1 MSLTSF
7 IQRADVKALL
17 RQHVQMSRV
26 KFPEGPICEP
36 LTTHYGLVGTAF
48 DYLCRFCLQRHY
60 PHAIARRWV
69 AEETLSLLVAPSVFD
84 EEAEAIFDLAQQ
96 IVSVAKV
103 QQTRYLK
110 EGLLTE
116 ALLSSCL
123 LLAQLD
129 PLYRSG
135 MLYEPFGKIDPLDL
149 RDMQQ
154 LGHAL
159 IYTGMAQLVS
169 EEVCLLNPIFGAS
182 LLVGG
187 ADTDLILDH
196 CLIDIKTTKWLKF
209 SREYLDQ
216 LIGYYLLYL
225 IGGIPGLQGEYA
237 ITHLGIYY
245 SRHAYLYTFPV
256 ESAIPTDSLKIL
268 LPAFTKLAVALRSSR
283 EL

>member
-1 MSLTSF
+1 
-7 IQRADVKALL
+7 
-17 RQHVQMSRV
+17 MSRV
-26 KFPEGPICEP
+26 KVPERPICEP

-69 AEETLSLLVAPSVFD
+69 AEETLSLLVAPSAFD
-84 EEAEAIFDLAQQ
+84 EEEEAIFDMARQ
-96 IVSVAKV
+96 IVSVAKE

-135 MLYEPFGKIDPLDL
+135 MLYEPFGKIDPRDL
-149 RDMQQ
+149 QDLQQ
-154 LGHAL
+154 LGRAL
-159 IYTGMAQLVS
+159 LHTGMTQLIS
-169 EEVCLLNPIFGAS
+169 KEICLLNPVFGAS
-182 LLVGG
+182 SLVGG

-196 CLIDIKTTKWLKF
+196 SLIDIKTTKWLKF

-225 IGGIPGLQGEYA
+225 IGGIPGMQREYA

-256 ESAIPTDSLKIL
+256 ESVMPTDSLKIL
-268 LPAFTKLAVALRSSR
+268 LPAFTKLAVALRSSTD
-283 EL
+283 

>member
-1 MSLTSF
+1 M
-7 IQRADVKALL
+7 
-17 RQHVQMSRV
+17 
-26 KFPEGPICEP
+26 
-36 LTTHYGLVGTAF
+36 
-48 DYLCRFCLQRHY
+48 
-60 PHAIARRWV
+60 
-69 AEETLSLLVAPSVFD
+69 APSVFD

-96 IVSVAKV
+96 IVSVAKE

-135 MLYEPFGKIDPLDL
+135 MLYEPFGKIDPHDL
-149 RDMQQ
+149 QDMQQ
-154 LGHAL
+154 LGRAL
-159 IYTGMAQLVS
+159 LHTGMAQLIS
-169 EEVCLLNPIFGAS
+169 QEVCLLNPVFGAS
-182 LLVGG
+182 SLVGG

-196 CLIDIKTTKWLKF
+196 CLIDIKTTKSLKF

-216 LIGYYLLYL
+216 LIGYYLLYR
-225 IGGIPGLQGEYA
+225 IGGIPSLQSEYA

-245 SRHAYLYTFPV
+245 SRHAYLSTFPV
-256 ESAIPTDSLKIL
+256 ESVMLTDSLKIL
-268 LPAFTKLAVALRSSR
+268 LPAFTKLAASLRSSR

>member
-7 IQRADVKALL
+7 IQRADVKAIL
-17 RQHVQMSRV
+17 RQYVQMSRV
-26 KFPEGPICEP
+26 KFPERPVCEP

-48 DYLCRFCLQRHY
+48 DYLCRFCLQRY
-60 PHAIARRWV
+60 YSHAITRRWV
-69 AEETLSLLVAPSVFD
+69 AEETLALLVAPSAFN
-84 EEAEAIFDLAQQ
+84 EESEAICDMAQQ
-96 IVSVAKV
+96 IVSVAKE
-103 QQTRYLK
+103 QQACYVK

-135 MLYEPFGKIDPLDL
+135 ILYEPFGKIDLRDL
-149 RDMQQ
+149 QDMQQ
-154 LGHAL
+154 LGRAL
-159 IYTGMAQLVS
+159 LHTGMTQLIS
-169 EEVCLLNPIFGAS
+169 KEICLLNPVFGAS
-182 LLVGG
+182 SLVGG

-209 SREYLDQ
+209 SREHLDQ

-225 IGGIPGLQGEYA
+225 IGGIPGLQREYA

-256 ESAIPTDSLKIL
+256 ESVMPTGSLKSL
-268 LPAFTKLAVALRSSR
+268 LLAFTKLATMRNSSD
-283 EL
+283 